1 MLVSEMLSKYVG
13 RRNMKDGR
21 LIPIPVDKKLIGLVI
36 AAIAAT
42 SAIAYYGISQAGLQ
56 V

>member
-13 RRNMKDGR
+13 GRNMKDAR
-21 LIPIPVDKKLIGLVI
+21 LLPIPVDKKLIGLVI
-36 AAIAAT
+36 TAVVAT
-42 SAIAYYGISQAGLQ
+42 SAIAYYGISSALQ